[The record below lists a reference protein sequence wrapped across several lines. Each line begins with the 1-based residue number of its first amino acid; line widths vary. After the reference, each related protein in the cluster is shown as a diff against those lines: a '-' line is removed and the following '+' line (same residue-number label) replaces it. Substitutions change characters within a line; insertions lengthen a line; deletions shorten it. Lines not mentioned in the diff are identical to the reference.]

1 MRKPLE
7 VPGEM
12 VRVRAGVW
20 EGEGHVPTARQLWS
34 WLKVMK
40 WREGVILEGRDV
52 AFLAI
57 GCDISV
63 WLRLDVLQVKDRRL
77 GAFGYDSY
85 EGAAAL
91 PGGDRG

>member
-7 VPGEM
+7 
-12 VRVRAGVW
+12 
-20 EGEGHVPTARQLWS
+20 VPTARQLWS

-40 WREGVILEGRDV
+40 WREGVIVEGTDV
-52 AFLAI
+52 AIPAV
-57 GCDISV
+57 GCGVFV

-91 PGGDRG
+91 PGSDRD